1 MKNKKFIA
9 LGAGLAVVVCI
20 TGIMLHHSGQEEA
33 VEAVAA
39 VGEED
44 TGAGEQA
51 EAAEP
56 ETGEKAA
63 EPEKPA
69 EDTPDTPEEETVD
82 NAAENGTEPAVETAT
97 EEQEETEP
105 DIEAL
110 DKTMYAQAGVNI
122 RKGPSVDYEKVGCLT
137 INQEVKVTGQSKETG
152 WYEIE
157 AGGEKQYV
165 SNKYLG
171 DTKITV
177 EQSPVSDTQQAD
189 SVTNPPMPPATN
201 INGVTDAS
209 QFNWADGS
217 LLGELPDVPSMAGIH
232 AE

>member
-33 VEAVAA
+33 VEVIAA

-56 ETGEKAA
+56 E
-63 EPEKPA
+63 KPA
-69 EDTPDTPEEETVD
+69 EDTPDTPEEEPVNNT
-82 NAAENGTEPAVETAT
+82 AENGTEPAVETAI

-110 DKTMYAQAGVNI
+110 DKTMYAQADVNI
-122 RKGPSVDYEKVGCLT
+122 RKGPSVDYEKVGSLT

-157 AGGEKQYV
+157 VDGEKKYV

-171 DTKITV
+171 DSRVTV
-177 EQSPVSDTQQAD
+177 TADTDSTANTDNASADTGNGNTANNEKAQAILD
-189 SVTNPPMPPATN
+189 SLGATYSNPDDWVDNP
-201 INGVTDAS
+201 IE
-209 QFNWADGS
+209 WGS
-217 LLGELPDVPSMAGIH
+217 GDYSGGEGIH